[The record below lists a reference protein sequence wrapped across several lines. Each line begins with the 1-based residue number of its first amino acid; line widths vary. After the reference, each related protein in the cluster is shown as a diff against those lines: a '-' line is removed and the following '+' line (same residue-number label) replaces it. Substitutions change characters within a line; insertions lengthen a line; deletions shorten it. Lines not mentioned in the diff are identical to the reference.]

1 MCTCWAVQWEA
12 LAYLG
17 GGFAFFGLVG
27 LAAKY
32 NNKASKKPYVS
43 CSCHPCATYKRLAS
57 TQFCCFPCLV
67 RDCQAVLNLCLL
79 TVHADSELCYLLQT
93 PREFPFDNLKEE
105 LGGGFGPQALE
116 ERMQASASEG

>member
-1 MCTCWAVQWEA
+1 MGRPIDHPLPEQDELLWDDGSAQPEYCLDQFPLISKWEA

-32 NNKASKKPYVS
+32 NNKASKKPY
-43 CSCHPCATYKRLAS
+43 
-57 TQFCCFPCLV
+57 
-67 RDCQAVLNLCLL
+67 
-79 TVHADSELCYLLQT
+79 T

-105 LGGGFGPQALE
+105 LGGGFGPQALDQ
-116 ERMQASASEG
+116 RMQASASEG